1 MGILAVICSVGLDLA
16 GLGFRILVWCSNGGF
31 GVWFGVSEVVVVV
44 LLLFGWFGASW
55 WLVWWCWCFSEFGC

>member
-31 GVWFGVSEVVVVV
+31 GVWFGALMV
-44 LLLFGWFGASW
+44 F
-55 WLVWWCWCFSEFGC
+55 

>member
-16 GLGFRILVWCSNGGF
+16 GLGFRILVWCFNG
-31 GVWFGVSEVVVVV
+31 VLEVVVVV
-44 LLLFGWFGASW
+44 LLFGWFGVSW

>member
-16 GLGFRILVWCSNGGF
+16 GLGFRILVWCFNG
-31 GVWFGVSEVVVVV
+31 VLEVVVVV
-44 LLLFGWFGASW
+44 LVLFGWFGVSW